1 MGDHDTDSEPVQ
13 PESSANGAGSDSRTD
28 AEPPLLREV
37 YPELC
42 AELIGLLTVEGLSD
56 LGVSAH
62 DLRIVAP
69 CRCGDDFCQSF
80 YTAPPPNGA
89 YGPGHR
95 NVVLAPEQGMIVL
108 DVVDGR
114 IMFVEV
120 IDHPPLRDGP
130 EKPPIS

>member
-1 MGDHDTDSEPVQ
+1 MAR
-13 PESSANGAGSDSRTD
+13 PELESAAEDASRDSSADTA
-28 AEPPLLREV
+28 PPLLREI
-37 YPELC
+37 YPDLC
-42 AELIGLLTVEGLSD
+42 TELIALLNAEGLSD
-56 LGVSAH
+56 LGVCAH

-80 YTAPPPNGA
+80 YTAPPPNGP

-95 NVVLAPEQGMIVL
+95 NVTLAPEQGMIIL

-120 IDHPPLRDGP
+120 LDHPPLRDAS
-130 EKPPIS
+130 EKPPTS